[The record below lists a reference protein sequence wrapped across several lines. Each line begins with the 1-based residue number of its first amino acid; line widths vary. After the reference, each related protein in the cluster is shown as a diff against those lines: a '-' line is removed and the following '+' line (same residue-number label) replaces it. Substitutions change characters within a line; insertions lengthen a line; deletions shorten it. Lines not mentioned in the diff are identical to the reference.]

1 MDNLS
6 EEDRRRTMSAVHSK
20 NTSLERRLYSMLAGM
35 GCRGWTKNDSTLPGK
50 PDAAIIANK
59 VAIFVDGCFWH
70 GCPVCAGKKPS
81 TNTEYWSEKLRRNQE
96 RDIAVTAELTRMGWT
111 VVRIWEHELSKNADY
126 TQVRVNVMSALQAR
140 NHSSTSGLE
149 PG

>member
-20 NTSLERRLYSMLAGM
+20 NTSLERRLYAMLAGM

-50 PDAAIIANK
+50 PDATIIANR

-70 GCPVCAGKKPS
+70 GCPICAGKKPS
-81 TNTEYWSEKLRRNQE
+81 TNKEYWSEKIRRNRA
-96 RDIAVTAELTRMGWT
+96 RDAVTTDELCRRGWT
-111 VVRIWEHELSKNADY
+111 VVRFWEHELSKGADY
-126 TQVRVNVMSALQAR
+126 TQVRQRIRQALEVET
-140 NHSSTSGLE
+140 HSSLE
-149 PG
+149 RVTD